1 MPSERDR
8 EYRVLAAVGAGVL
21 LAVAPLP
28 TMMVENR
35 LINAVYL
42 LPLLLLVA
50 GLHALGAQ
58 TDRDIAGNIGYW
70 MSFAGAVV
78 ASIGSVLEAVF
89 APGTLAEWNLFGGV
103 VFFVGVYLLLLG
115 GLFLGVGLL
124 GTSTLSRVGPLLLVV
139 SLPLAVIG
147 LRGFNAIGLQE
158 LNWIPVSVPYGTAWL
173 VLGIAMRKT
182 GPRRERNTE
191 EAQPVSEA

>member
-1 MPSERDR
+1 MTTERER
-8 EYRVLAAVGAGVL
+8 EYGVLAAIGAGVL

-42 LPLLLLVA
+42 LPLLLLMA
-50 GLHALGAQ
+50 GLPALGAQ
-58 TDRDIAGNIGYW
+58 TNRDIAGNIGYW
-70 MSFAGAVV
+70 VSFTGVV
-78 ASIGSVLEAVF
+78 VSSIGSVLEAVF
-89 APGTLAEWNLFGGV
+89 APGTLAEWNLVGGV

-124 GTSTLSRVGPLLLVV
+124 RTSTLSRVGPLLLVV

-147 LRGFNAIGLQE
+147 LRGFNAMGLQE
-158 LNWIPVSVPYGTAWL
+158 INWIPVSVPYGMAWL
-173 VLGIAMRKT
+173 VLGIAMWKT
-182 GPRRERNTE
+182 GQRREQNIE